1 MLGARIAALRRSR
14 GMSQSQLA
22 QELGVSPSAI
32 GMYEQG
38 RREPSTSMVVAL
50 SEIFQVSTDYLLT
63 GKPTQPGDRLV
74 LTDMVEELVDLTQLR
89 LESRRDKPFTRQE
102 LALLLAAMLTEP
114 CRNAAGPYIM

>member
-38 RREPSTSMVVAL
+38 RREPSAATVVAL
-50 SEIFQVSTDYLLT
+50 SNLFQVSTDYLLT
-63 GKPTQPGDRLV
+63 GKPNRAEKKVIAGLLQDRL
-74 LTDMVEELVDLTQLR
+74 R
-89 LESRRDKPFTRQE
+89 LKEDTGADHDTNYHADGCK
-102 LALLLAAMLTEP
+102 
-114 CRNAAGPYIM
+114 